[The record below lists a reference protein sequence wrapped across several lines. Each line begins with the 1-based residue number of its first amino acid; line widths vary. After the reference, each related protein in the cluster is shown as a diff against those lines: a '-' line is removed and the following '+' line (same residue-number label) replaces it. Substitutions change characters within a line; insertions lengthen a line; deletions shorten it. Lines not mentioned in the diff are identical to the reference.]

1 MLKLTKQ
8 FFLFACILSILSSCF
23 VQQTTVGDVSDK
35 TKTEKYSKSKQFYLF
50 WGLIP
55 LGKNEPRAPEDD
67 YVVESKFKLGDFIIS
82 AVTGGIVS
90 ARSSVVYVA
99 KE

>member
-8 FFLFACILSILSSCF
+8 FFLFACILSVLSSCY
-23 VQQTTVGDVSDK
+23 VQQTTVGDVSNK

-50 WGLIP
+50 WGLVP
-55 LGKNEPRAPEDD
+55 LGKNDPRVPEDD
-67 YVVESKFKLGDFIIS
+67 FIVESKFKFGDFLIS
-82 AVTGGIVS
+82 GLTVGIVG
-90 ARSSVVYVA
+90 ARTSVVYVP

>member
-8 FFLFACILSILSSCF
+8 FFLFACMIGILSSCF
-23 VQQTTVGDVSDK
+23 VQQTTVGDVSSK

-50 WGLIP
+50 WGLIQ
-55 LGKNEPRAPEDD
+55 LGENQPRLPEDD
-67 YVVESKFKLGDFIIS
+67 FVVESKFKFGDFLITGL
-82 AVTGGIVS
+82 TGGIVG
-90 ARSSVVYVA
+90 ARSATVYVP